1 MADTASYLAFIREQ
15 GVTTAQL
22 PDNSPYIQ
30 TSYNIAIALVYE
42 VIACV
47 STVIYDQ
54 CVYNL
59 AFDRLVNIAID
70 QTGQTIFADL
80 RKANGLNTFVGGVI
94 QSSSDVS
101 TSESMVVPDF
111 VKTLTLS
118 DLQRLKTPWG
128 RAYLELAQSTGPL
141 WGLT

>member
-22 PDNSPYIQ
+22 PDNSLYIQ

-111 VKTLTLS
+111 AKTLTLS

-128 RAYLELAQSTGPL
+128 RAYLELAQSAGPL